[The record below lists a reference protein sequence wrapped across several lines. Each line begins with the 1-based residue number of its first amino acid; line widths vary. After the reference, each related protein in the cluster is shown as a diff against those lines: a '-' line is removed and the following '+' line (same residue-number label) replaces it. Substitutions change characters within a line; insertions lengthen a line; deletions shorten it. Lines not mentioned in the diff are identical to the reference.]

1 LRNLSI
7 LLIISAL
14 LRVIGFISV
23 PRRCVAPD
31 AFLFGGGVEMA
42 IQWFKENPCGE
53 QWTGL
58 ELPDIV
64 HMRLQGKV
72 TIEECRMLNEA
83 HLGYG
88 KEVPYF
94 FYLIDLTELDDLPP
108 AVRKEAS
115 ETVKLLPLRGTV
127 VKNAPLKAKVL
138 ARLLLTAANLFRRGP
153 EANPLTF
160 CDTEEEA
167 RAWYEKRRQQ
177 ISEAAA

>member
-1 LRNLSI
+1 M
-7 LLIISAL
+7 
-14 LRVIGFISV
+14 
-23 PRRCVAPD
+23 PKQC
-31 AFLFGGGVEMA
+31 
-42 IQWFKENPCGE
+42 FKENACGE

-72 TIEECRMLNEA
+72 TLEECRMLNDA
-83 HLGYG
+83 HLAYG

-94 FYLIDLTELDDLPP
+94 FYLIDLTELEDLPP

-160 CDTEEEA
+160 CDTEDEA
-167 RAWYEKRRQQ
+167 RVWYEKRRQQ
-177 ISEAAA
+177 MGEVAA

>member
-1 LRNLSI
+1 M
-7 LLIISAL
+7 
-14 LRVIGFISV
+14 
-23 PRRCVAPD
+23 PKQC
-31 AFLFGGGVEMA
+31 
-42 IQWFKENPCGE
+42 FKENACGE

-72 TIEECRMLNEA
+72 TLEECRMLNEA

-94 FYLIDLTELDDLPP
+94 FYLIDLTELEDLPP

-115 ETVKLLPLRGTV
+115 ETVKLLPLRSRRPPSHGNELRTRCLPRGTV

-160 CDTEEEA
+160 CDTEDEA

-177 ISEAAA
+177 MGEVAA